1 MDWDDNA
8 AAKEYD
14 ADTWDMWDELADT
27 THQWFETY
35 RWYWGVDGSPKPD
48 GFDEGDW
55 EYAKHRDKLGKRF
68 LRMARTLNAS
78 IDRTPGGKALGDA
91 DLEEV
96 MPLLRDIAANRQVK
110 DRIAIELATEATA
123 QLRGASARARRLV
136 GMIRARSLSFR
147 ASGFVERATQLYIW
161 GFEPETAIMCR
172 AALEAALL
180 NRLVDTIDPDTA
192 SPALVEMIRLA
203 GEHGI
208 LDRFAPPLGKSGWGA
223 RRGSPLWRAM
233 RVRAAGN
240 HAAHEQPGF
249 QSDANASPNAFE
261 TIRDLSL
268 VLRALFKE

>member
-1 MDWDDNA
+1 MHWDETA
-8 AAKEYD
+8 AAAEYD
-14 ADTWDMWDELADT
+14 AETWDMWDELAET
-27 THQWFETY
+27 TYQWLETY

-48 GFDEGDW
+48 DFDEADW
-55 EYAKHRDKLGKRF
+55 EYSKHRDNLGRRF

-78 IDRTPGGKALGDA
+78 IDRTPGGRPLGDA
-91 DLEEV
+91 DLDEV
-96 MPLLRDIAANRQVK
+96 MPLLRDIAANRQVQ

-136 GMIRARSLSFR
+136 GIIRARSLSHR
-147 ASGFVERATQLYIW
+147 ASGFIERATQLYIW
-161 GFEPETAIMCR
+161 GFEPEAAIMCR

-180 NRLVDTIDPDTA
+180 NRLVDTIDADTA

-203 GEHGI
+203 GERGV
-208 LDRFAPPLGKSGWGA
+208 LDGFAPPLGKSGWGA

-233 RVRAAGN
+233 RVRGAGN
-240 HAAHEQPGF
+240 RAAHEHPGF
-249 QSDANASPNAFE
+249 QLDANASPNAFE